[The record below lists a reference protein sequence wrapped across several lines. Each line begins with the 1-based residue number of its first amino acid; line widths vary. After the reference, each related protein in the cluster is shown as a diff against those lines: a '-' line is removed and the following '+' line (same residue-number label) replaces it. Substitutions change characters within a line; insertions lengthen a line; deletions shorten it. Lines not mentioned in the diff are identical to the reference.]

1 MDSLIN
7 ALDKVT
13 VNESFDEQLD
23 KMIDS
28 FEVNLDIDY
37 DHEWEELSKNYSRI
51 IYIDRFIKKHQPTN
65 KKFYNIVDTF
75 LCDIDSKI
83 QYYLR
88 EIDWYNNPEFEGEF
102 HLEVMEIKENFE
114 HSLNKS
120 STEKIKFLLKAF
132 NILVPIIEEFR
143 KERIVIEVDDEF
155 KQQFKKRRI
164 N

>member
-51 IYIDRFIKKHQPTN
+51 IYIDRFIKKYKPTN
-65 KKFYNIVDTF
+65 KKNQHELFNCV
-75 LCDIDSKI
+75 LSWNSKNW
-83 QYYLR
+83 QY
-88 EIDWYNNPEFEGEF
+88 IC
-102 HLEVMEIKENFE
+102 
-114 HSLNKS
+114 
-120 STEKIKFLLKAF
+120 
-132 NILVPIIEEFR
+132 
-143 KERIVIEVDDEF
+143 
-155 KQQFKKRRI
+155 
-164 N
+164 

>member
-51 IYIDRFIKKHQPTN
+51 IYIDRFIKKHKPTN

-75 LCDIDSKI
+75 LCDIDSKT

-88 EIDWYNNPEFEGEF
+88 
-102 HLEVMEIKENFE
+102 
-114 HSLNKS
+114 
-120 STEKIKFLLKAF
+120 
-132 NILVPIIEEFR
+132 
-143 KERIVIEVDDEF
+143 
-155 KQQFKKRRI
+155 
-164 N
+164 